1 VARAL
6 PVELE
11 ALEQA
16 LAERLR
22 RRRVALTPAERSE
35 ALCMALGVASEL
47 SAAAAG
53 VSVHTVRDRRRRI
66 ARKLGAALT
75 GPAGA

>member
-6 PVELE
+6 PLDLE
-11 ALEQA
+11 ALERA
-16 LAERLR
+16 LSERLR
-22 RRRVALTPAERSE
+22 ERRVSLTPAERSE
-35 ALCMALGVASEL
+35 ALCMALGVATEL

-75 GPAGA
+75 PPAAP